1 MMTPQEVASH
11 SFSKATLGGY
21 NLAQVDEFLDA
32 LTEDFTTLYN
42 ENAILKNKLKVLS
55 ETIEEYR
62 ATEAT
67 MRKTLL
73 AAQQMADAMVDD
85 AKKKQAELVGEA
97 EHDAQARIDELK
109 KAVAAEEYR
118 LKKAQESTAA
128 YVRKLAEFHDLEM
141 DFLSGLGEL
150 VPPEMAQPQKSDPSE
165 DIKAALD
172 AQIRREE
179 AESAA
184 QQSAPPAEEKRT
196 PRIVAVGPDDDIP
209 PLPEGMVFPGQPE
222 GEAPADDFELDPD
235 ATRRYTDLQFGK
247 DYEIQ

>member
-109 KAVAAEEYR
+109 KAVEAEEYR

-128 YVRKLAEFHDLEM
+128 YVRKLAQAHEDEM
-141 DFLSGLGEL
+141 LFLSSLGDL
-150 VPPEMAQPQKSDPSE
+150 VPPEMAQPKNDPSE

-179 AESAA
+179 EEAA
-184 QQSAPPAEEKRT
+184 APA
-196 PRIVAVGPDDDIP
+196 PRVVAVGPDDDIP

-222 GEAPADDFELDPD
+222 GAVPAQDDFELDPD

>member
-85 AKKKQAELVGEA
+85 AKKKQEQLMGAA

-118 LKKAQESTAA
+118 LKRAQESTAA

-150 VPPEMAQPQKSDPSE
+150 VPPELAQPKKSDPSE
-165 DIKAALD
+165 EIKAALD

-179 AESAA
+179 AEST
-184 QQSAPPAEEKRT
+184 APA
-196 PRIVAVGPDDDIP
+196 PRVVAVGPDDDIP

-222 GEAPADDFELDPD
+222 GDAPGQDDFELDPD